1 MSDPVD
7 ALIEVLRRYL
17 ARRGSIIVPTA
28 KAGRQARLKIA
39 FRGLYRS
46 MSVGAGGYDR
56 FEDIVVAIR
65 SDPRLL
71 ARLESL
77 GVKFVKLEGEDYIEV
92 PVDLLE
98 KLMGEKD

>member
-28 KAGRQARLKIA
+28 KAGGQARLKIA
-39 FRGLYRS
+39 FRGLYKS
-46 MSVGAGGYDR
+46 MAVSIGGYDR
-56 FEDIVVAIR
+56 FEDIVAAIR
-65 SDPRLL
+65 SDPRLF
-71 ARLESL
+71 AKLESL

>member
-17 ARRGSIIVPTA
+17 ARRGSIVVPTA
-28 KAGRQARLKIA
+28 KAGGQARLKIA

-46 MSVGAGGYDR
+46 VSIGVGGYDR
-56 FEDIVVAIR
+56 FEDIVAAIR

-71 ARLESL
+71 AKLESL
-77 GVKFVKLEGEDYIEV
+77 GVRFVKLEGEDYIEV
-92 PVDLLE
+92 PVALLE